1 MGEAIV
7 FIINSNSHFGTA
19 THPLP
24 RTVLTVS
31 KCDFGLLRQ
40 SHKRVTLVT
49 IQRPLALQRDAKIY
63 FAVTSST

>member
-7 FIINSNSHFGTA
+7 FISNSNSHFGTA

-31 KCDFGLLRQ
+31 K
-40 SHKRVTLVT
+40 
-49 IQRPLALQRDAKIY
+49 RDVLTVRE
-63 FAVTSST
+63 FACLTGF